1 LLILGVEISV
11 AEETFLTD
19 DLVQQLIS
27 VGEVDIL
34 VGIPSRN
41 NAETIGRVV
50 ESVEESFQRA
60 FARERAVIVNID
72 AGSNDGTPDLFLSSK
87 LRKNGGAH
95 GLTSLRT
102 EHRVT
107 ARYDTASQ
115 AAVFRAIVATADLL
129 RAKACAVLSPA
140 TPNLTADWVGNLLQP
155 VYRQNFDFVAPLYSR
170 QRFDGLLARIL
181 LYPVSRAIFGKR
193 IRELFSSE
201 LAFSGRIATHCLN
214 QDVWHEA
221 TIQDLPQAWLA
232 LSAISGDFR
241 CCQSFMGPKIRA
253 TVPGIDLVTA
263 IRQAV
268 GALFWFVESQQSAWM
283 NRTESEPVTTFGADH
298 ELTDDQS
305 TINLPRLFELFRS
318 GVAELSPILKTL
330 LAADTF
336 AEIQRLS
343 TLDERNLCYEN
354 SLWAKTLYDF
364 AASYHHSLLNRDHL
378 IQALVPLYRGK
389 LYSFFLQHASSSPAE
404 IEADSEQLC
413 LELERQKP
421 YLVERWKART
431 EVTA

>member
-1 LLILGVEISV
+1 M

-34 VGIPSRN
+34 VGIPSHN

-50 ESVEESFQRA
+50 ESVEESFQHA

-72 AGSNDGTPDLFLSSK
+72 AGSNDGTPDIFLSTK
-87 LRKNGGAH
+87 LRKNGGTH

-107 ARYDTASQ
+107 ARYETASQ

-140 TPNLTADWVGNLLQP
+140 TPNLTPDWVGNLVQP

-193 IRELFSSE
+193 IRELFSNE
-201 LAFSGRIATHCLN
+201 LAFSGRIATQCLN
-214 QDVWHEA
+214 QEVWHEA
-221 TIQDLPQAWLA
+221 PIQELPQAWLA
-232 LSAISGDFR
+232 LSAVSGDFR
-241 CCQSFMGPKIRA
+241 CCQSFMGPKIRP
-253 TVPGIDLVTA
+253 TTPGIDLVTA

-268 GALFWFVESQQSAWM
+268 GALFWFVESQQSVWM
-283 NRTESEPVTTFGADH
+283 NRTESEPVTNFGPDH

-318 GVAELSPILKTL
+318 GVSDLSPILKTL
-330 LAADTF
+330 LAGDTF
-336 AEIQRLS
+336 AEIQRVAS
-343 TLDERNLCYEN
+343 LDERNLCFEN

-364 AASYHHSLLNRDHL
+364 AASYHHSLLNRDHV

-389 LYSFFLQHASSSPAE
+389 LYSFFLQHASSSAAE
-404 IEADSEQLC
+404 IEADLEQLC
-413 LELERQKP
+413 LQLEAQKP
-421 YLVERWKART
+421 YLVEQWKART

>member
-1 LLILGVEISV
+1 
-11 AEETFLTD
+11 
-19 DLVQQLIS
+19 
-27 VGEVDIL
+27 
-34 VGIPSRN
+34 
-41 NAETIGRVV
+41 VV

-72 AGSNDGTPDLFLSSK
+72 AGSNDGTADIFLSTK
-87 LRKNGGAH
+87 LRKNGGTH

-107 ARYDTASQ
+107 ARYETASQ
-115 AAVFRAIVATADLL
+115 AALFRSIVATADLL

-140 TPNLTADWVGNLLQP
+140 TPNLTSDWVGNLLQP

-181 LYPVSRAIFGKR
+181 LYPMSRAIFGKR

-214 QDVWHEA
+214 EDVWHQGP
-221 TIQDLPQAWLA
+221 IQEVPQAWLA
-232 LSAISGDFR
+232 LSAVSGDFR
-241 CCQSFMGPKIRA
+241 CCQSFMGPKIRP
-253 TVPGIDLVTA
+253 TTPGIDLVTA

-268 GALFWFVESQQSAWM
+268 GALFWFVESQETAWM
-283 NRTESEPVTTFGADH
+283 NRTESEPVTTFGPDH

-305 TINLPRLFELFRS
+305 TINLSRLFELFRS

-336 AEIQRLS
+336 AEIQRVA
-343 TLDERNLCYEN
+343 TLDERNLCFEN
-354 SLWAKTLYDF
+354 SLWARTLYDF

-404 IEADSEQLC
+404 IEADLEQLC
-413 LELERQKP
+413 LQLEGQKP
-421 YLVERWKART
+421 YLVEQWKART